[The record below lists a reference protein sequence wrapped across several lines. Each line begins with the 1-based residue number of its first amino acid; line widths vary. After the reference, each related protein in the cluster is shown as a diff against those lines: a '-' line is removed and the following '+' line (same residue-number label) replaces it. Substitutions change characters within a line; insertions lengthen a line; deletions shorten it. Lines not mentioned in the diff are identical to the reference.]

1 MFIQKSFRL
10 LFKINFTWNK
20 FKLILLSLL
29 SIFLSTR
36 YRHVIWDFILST
48 SLASRCMHG
57 SYNLHSEAELIVVFF
72 SLLS

>member
-48 SLASRCMHG
+48 SLASHG